1 MSPDARTNTNQTVNV
16 VISDNSTKSR
26 EIAPSTTQ
34 PAESTEPTCTA
45 ELPVNPY
52 ANISDTGAVNYVQTR
67 DVKLEEPT
75 LSLNNTDLKQTLDF
89 TKLVLESYMNNPLK
103 YNGYIIVTVPLLE
116 HMIEILTGCDECEV
130 VTSDPEMQCC
140 GHELSTPF
148 VAVVKI
154 WVTVNGT
161 KTIFKYTFS
170 QYLQLFE
177 QYNIS
182 LKLVNVQ

>member
-1 MSPDARTNTNQTVNV
+1 MWQSHTAPGRNPIWCNLQQLACANV
-16 VISDNSTKSR
+16 
-26 EIAPSTTQ
+26 
-34 PAESTEPTCTA
+34 
-45 ELPVNPY
+45 
-52 ANISDTGAVNYVQTR
+52 
-67 DVKLEEPT
+67 
-75 LSLNNTDLKQTLDF
+75 
-89 TKLVLESYMNNPLK
+89 
-103 YNGYIIVTVPLLE
+103 E
-116 HMIEILTGCDECEV
+116 HYCEV